1 MAELPRG
8 TVTLVFTD
16 IEGSTRLLEALG
28 NGYGE
33 VLAEHRILLRE
44 SFTAHGG
51 VEVDTQGDA
60 LFYAFPRAQDATR
73 AAVKSQRL
81 LASHPWPTN
90 AEVRVRMGIHTGEP
104 QTSSEGYVGPDVH
117 RAARI
122 CAAAHGGQ
130 VLLSQ
135 ATQVLIEVP
144 RLDRATLHDIGEH
157 ALKDI
162 SARCIS
168 MSS

>member
-1 MAELPRG
+1 MPHG

-16 IEGSTRLLEALG
+16 IEGSMRLLESLG
-28 NGYGE
+28 ERYGE
-33 VLAEHRILLRE
+33 VLAEHRRLLRE
-44 SFTAHGG
+44 AFTAHGG

-60 LFYAFPRAQDATR
+60 FFFVFPRAQDATR
-73 AAVKSQRL
+73 AAMESQRL

-122 CAAAHGGQ
+122 CAPPRAAR
-130 VLLSQ
+130 SSS
-135 ATQVLIEVP
+135 P
-144 RLDRATLHDIGEH
+144 RQPRT
-157 ALKDI
+157 
-162 SARCIS
+162 
-168 MSS
+168 